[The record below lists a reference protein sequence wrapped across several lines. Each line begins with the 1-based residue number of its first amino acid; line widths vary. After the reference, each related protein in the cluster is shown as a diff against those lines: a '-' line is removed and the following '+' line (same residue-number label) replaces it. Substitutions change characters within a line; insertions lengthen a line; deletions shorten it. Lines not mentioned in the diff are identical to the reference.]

1 VEDDRRES
9 APAGDRTWV
18 QGSGASAARTDETI
32 GNYRVLRTLGEGGMG
47 LVYEAEQLRP
57 VRRRVALKV
66 IRTGLDTDDVRLRF
80 ESERQA
86 LALMDHPAIAR
97 VFDAGVTAEGRPFF
111 AMELVDGVPITE
123 LCDRERLDL
132 EERLRLF
139 ALVCEGVQHAHQK
152 GIIHRDIKPSNVLVA
167 GSGSE
172 RSIKIIDFGVAKATT
187 ERLTDRTFMT
197 EMGQLVGTPQYMSPE
212 QADMRG
218 LDIDTRTDVYLLGTL
233 LHELLTG
240 CLPFDPRLLH
250 ERGLTEYRR
259 QVVEVDPLRPSE
271 RFARLEPA
279 TAREVAQL
287 RSIEP
292 LALVR
297 ALRGDLDAITVKA
310 LEKDRAQ
317 RYASASE
324 LAADVG
330 RFLRN
335 EPVTAT
341 PPTGL
346 YQLRKFARRHRV
358 GVAFA
363 SVVVVLLAVFG
374 VSMAVYASAL
384 ARARDRAEN
393 QTQAANQVADYLVE
407 MFDSS
412 DPENPEKVLGAEV
425 TARDVLNKGLARIKN
440 LEGQPVL
447 QARMLHTMG
456 GVYTNAGLYGEAR
469 PLLEEAL
476 RIRRSQPDV
485 PAIDVADTESS
496 LAGLLVQLGEFDRV
510 RELYQRALDT
520 RVAELGPTDPKVA
533 SSLTNLANILG
544 VMGRDEEAAPLHK
557 RALDIRLS
565 RLAPDDPDLALSR
578 ANQAMH
584 LERAGKYAEARTLYE
599 QALATWRR
607 SNPPNSPRIARTLE
621 RLGSLAEA
629 EGDLPTAVRYHEQ
642 ALELRR
648 SIYGND
654 YGDVAKSLLAL
665 ATLSARQGDMVRATT
680 LHDEALAIY
689 ERSHQLDTP
698 IVSYQEAGYL
708 ATVGRT
714 AEAVERLRLAVVDG
728 GYANANELLR
738 DVRFRSLAA
747 DPGFQAIVSEAKRG
761 HS

>member
-1 VEDDRRES
+1 MEDDRRES

-47 LVYEAEQLRP
+47 LVYEAEQVRP

-66 IRTGLDTDDVRLRF
+66 IRTGLEGDDIRLRF

-132 EERLRLF
+132 KERLRLF
-139 ALVCEGVQHAHQK
+139 ALVCDGVQHAHQK

-167 GSGSE
+167 GSGAE

-271 RFARLEPA
+271 RLAKLEPA
-279 TAREVAQL
+279 AAREAAQL
-287 RSIEP
+287 RSTEP

-341 PPTGL
+341 PPSGL

-363 SVVVVLLAVFG
+363 SVVVVLLAGFG

-384 ARARDRAEN
+384 ARARDRAES
-393 QTQAANQVADYLVE
+393 QTQAANQVAGYLVDL
-407 MFDSS
+407 FDSS
-412 DPENPEKVLGAEV
+412 DPEKADRSTVTVLQVLHQG
-425 TARDVLNKGLARIKN
+425 RDRIKD
-440 LEGQPVL
+440 LAGQPVL
-447 QARMLHTMG
+447 QARMLRTMG
-456 GVYTNAGLYGEAR
+456 EVYTSAGFLEEAR
-469 PLLEEAL
+469 PLLEDAL
-476 RIRRSQPDV
+476 RIRREQLEREQQGV
-485 PAIDVADTESS
+485 TALDVAEAETS
-496 LAGLLVQLGEFDRV
+496 LAGLLVQLGEYDRV
-510 RELYQRALDT
+510 QSLYADALATRE
-520 RVAELGPTDPKVA
+520 AELGPNDLEVA
-533 SSLTNLANILG
+533 RSMTNLANILG
-544 VMGRDEEAAPLHK
+544 LTGRDAEAEELHRK
-557 RALDIRLS
+557 AFEIRERTLE
-565 RLAPDDPDLALSR
+565 PDDPEIATSR

-584 LERAGKYAEARTLYE
+584 LERAGNYAEARPLYE
-599 QALATWRR
+599 RALATWRR
-607 SNPPNSPRIARTLE
+607 VDPPNVPRTLE
-621 RLGSLAEA
+621 RLGCVAEA

-648 SIYGND
+648 SIYGSD
-654 YGDVAKSLLAL
+654 HSDVAKSLLAL
-665 ATLSARQGDMVRATT
+665 ATLSARQGDTARATA
-680 LHDEALAIY
+680 LHDEAHAIY
-689 ERSHQLDTP
+689 ERAHQLDTP
-698 IVSYQEAGYL
+698 IVQYQEAGYL

-714 AEAVERLRLAVVDG
+714 AEAVELLRLAVVDG

-738 DVRFRSLAA
+738 DVRFRPLAA
-747 DPGFQAIVSEAKRG
+747 DPGFQAIVAAAKK
-761 HS
+761 